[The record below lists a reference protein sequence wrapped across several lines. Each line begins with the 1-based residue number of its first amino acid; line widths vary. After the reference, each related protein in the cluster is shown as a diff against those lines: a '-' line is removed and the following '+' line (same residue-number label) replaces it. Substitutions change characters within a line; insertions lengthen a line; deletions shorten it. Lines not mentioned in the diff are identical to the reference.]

1 MKSSSKFVV
10 AVHVLAGLAVVRLK
24 NKDTSVS
31 SQNIAW
37 SVNTNPVVIRRLLG
51 ALKRAGLVET
61 ESGSGG
67 GTRIGKSPDKITLS
81 DVYEAVEEG
90 SVFHYHY
97 AAPNQECPVGRNI
110 QNALH
115 GPLDLAEEVMKK
127 ELSKTTIKDVA
138 EKILVHM

>member
-10 AVHVLAGLAVVRLK
+10 AVHVLTGLAVVRLK
-24 NKDTSVS
+24 KKADSIS

-51 ALKRAGLVET
+51 TLKRAGLVET

-67 GTRIGKSPDKITLS
+67 GARIGRSPEKITLAE
-81 DVYEAVEEG
+81 VYKAVEEG

-97 AAPNQECPVGRNI
+97 ATPNQDCPVGANI
-110 QNALH
+110 QDALH
-115 GPLDLAEEVMKK
+115 EPLSQAEAVMIEDL
-127 ELSKTTIKDVA
+127 SRTTIKDVA
-138 EKILVHM
+138 QKIMNQM